1 MQRGQPLSPG
11 VAVARA
17 YRLDQRPAPRESPTL
32 DAAAVPAELARFDAA
47 CAAAARELDA
57 TIARVAGQLGED
69 EAAILRAHRRLL
81 LDPALLDKVRAAIR
95 DRRAPARAAL
105 RHVLDEYAAL
115 FGQIQDAY
123 LKERLADLRDVVG
136 RIDRQLDRPGEA
148 APDGPDEPVVLV
160 AAEFLPSHVLLA
172 GRLRL
177 AGILTES
184 GGATGHAAILA
195 RSLGVPAVSGLGG
208 LQAEV
213 RTGDLVA
220 LDGLDGFV
228 YVNPDAEVEAAY
240 RRLQEQYADQRERL
254 FENAALEPV
263 TADGTRLE
271 LLANANVPADAA
283 MACRVGAGGIGL
295 YRSEYLF
302 LTHPD
307 LPDEDEQFA
316 AYREVIEACPHR
328 AVALRTLDLGS
339 DKQLPY
345 LATRREENPALGLR
359 GSRLTVDHPEF
370 FQTHLRA
377 ILRAGLLGRVGVMFP
392 MVSTLEEVR
401 RLAGLLDEARAAL
414 QTRGVPFAGQMP
426 VGVMLEV
433 PAAAACI
440 EDLLDAVDFVSIG
453 SNDLIQYL
461 MAADRNNPKVAHLCE
476 PFSPALYRVLG
487 RILRACTERDK
498 PVTVC
503 GEMAGRARCFLPLL
517 GLGLRRF
524 SMSTAFVPP
533 IKELARRV
541 SLPLAREVAEQVL
554 RLKTAAEVRDY
565 LTRTT
570 REVWPDGSLA
580 ET

>member
-1 MQRGQPLSPG
+1 MQRGLPLSPG

-17 YRLDQRPAPRESPTL
+17 YRLDQHPAPRESQPL
-32 DAAAVPAELARFDAA
+32 DAAALPAEVGRFEAA
-47 CAAAARELDA
+47 AAAAARELDD

-69 EAAILRAHRRLL
+69 EAAILRAHRRLVV
-81 LDPALLDKVRAAIR
+81 DPALLDKVRAVIR
-95 DRRAPARAAL
+95 DRRVPARDAL
-105 RHVLDEYAAL
+105 RLVLDEYAAL
-115 FGQIQDAY
+115 FGRVQDAY
-123 LKERLADLRDVVG
+123 LKERLADLRDVIG
-136 RIDRQLDRPGEA
+136 RIDRHLDRPGEA
-148 APDGPDEPVVLV
+148 AAGPDESVVLV

-195 RSLGVPAVSGLGG
+195 RSLGVPAVSGLADLLG
-208 LQAEV
+208 V
-213 RTGDLVA
+213 VCTGDLVA

-254 FENAALEPV
+254 FENAAQEPV
-263 TADGTRLE
+263 TADGARLE
-271 LLANANVPADAA
+271 LLANANGPADAA
-283 MACRVGAGGIGL
+283 MASRVGAGGVGL

-302 LTHPD
+302 LTHPG
-307 LPDEDEQFA
+307 LPDEDEQFE
-316 AYREVIEACPHR
+316 AYREVIEAAPAR
-328 AVALRTLDLGS
+328 DVAIRTLDLGS

-345 LATRREENPALGLR
+345 LAGRREDNPALGLR
-359 GSRLTVDHPEF
+359 GSRLTADHPEF

-377 ILRAGLLGRVGVMFP
+377 ILRAGRLGRASLLFP

-401 RLAGLLDEARAAL
+401 HLRGLVDEARAAL
-414 QTRGVPFAGQMP
+414 QARGVPCGRRMP

-433 PAAAACI
+433 PATAACI
-440 EDLLDAVDFVSIG
+440 DDLLDAVDFVSIG
-453 SNDLIQYL
+453 SNDLVQYL

-476 PFSPALYRVLG
+476 PFSPALYRVLS
-487 RILRACTERDK
+487 RILRACTDRGKE
-498 PVTVC
+498 VTVC

-524 SMSTAFVPP
+524 SMTTAFVPP
-533 IKELARRV
+533 LKELARRV

-565 LTRTT
+565 LTRKT
-570 REVWPDGSLA
+570 REVWPEGSLA

>member
-1 MQRGQPLSPG
+1 MQRGLPLSPG

-17 YRLDQRPAPRESPTL
+17 YRLDQRPAPRESQTL
-32 DAAAVPAELARFDAA
+32 DAAALPAEVGRFEAA
-47 CAAAARELDA
+47 CAAAARELDT

-81 LDPALLDKVRAAIR
+81 VDPALLDKVRAAIR
-95 DRRAPARAAL
+95 DRRVPAREAL
-105 RHVLDEYAAL
+105 RRVLDEYAAL
-115 FGQIQDAY
+115 FGQVQDAY
-123 LKERLADLRDVVG
+123 LRERLADLRDVVG
-136 RIDRQLDRPGEA
+136 RIDRHLDRPGEA
-148 APDGPDEPVVLV
+148 APDGPDEPVILV

-195 RSLGVPAVSGLGG
+195 RSLGVPAVSGLGNLLG
-208 LQAEV
+208 AV
-213 RTGDLVA
+213 HTGDLVA

-240 RRLQEQYADQRERL
+240 RRLQEQYAHQRDHV
-254 FENAALEPV
+254 FENAAQEPV
-263 TADGTRLE
+263 TADGTRLQ
-271 LLANANVPADAA
+271 LLANANGAADAA
-283 MACRVGAGGIGL
+283 MGCRVGAGGVGL

-302 LTHPD
+302 LTHPG
-307 LPDEDEQFA
+307 LPDEDEQYA
-316 AYREVIEACPHR
+316 TYRDVIEACPHR
-328 AVALRTLDLGS
+328 TVAIRTLDVGS

-359 GSRLTVDHPEF
+359 GSRLTADHPEF

-377 ILRAGLLGRVGVMFP
+377 ILRAGLLGRVSLMFP
-392 MVSTLEEVR
+392 MVTSLEDVR
-401 RLAGLLDEARAAL
+401 HLRGLVDEARAAL
-414 QTRGVPFAGQMP
+414 RARGVPFAAEMP
-426 VGVMLEV
+426 LGIMLEV

-476 PFSPALYRVLG
+476 PFSPALYRVLN
-487 RILRACTERDK
+487 RIIRACNERGK

-517 GLGLRRF
+517 GLGLRGF
-524 SMSTAFVPP
+524 SMTTAFVPP
-533 IKELARRV
+533 LKELARRV
-541 SLPLAREVAEQVL
+541 RLDLAREVAEQVL
-554 RLKTAAEVRDY
+554 RLKTAAEVREY
-565 LTRTT
+565 LTRKT
-570 REVWPDGSLA
+570 REAWPDGSLA